1 VDNLSFYPARGE
13 KSFKM
18 TRPVPTIFIVDDTS
32 SVRKGLERLIRSAGF
47 NAETFASGEEF
58 LRRKRHED
66 PSCLVLDVRLPGLS
80 GMDLQ
85 KRLVQENTYMP
96 IIFITGHGNI
106 PMSVKAMKNGAVD
119 FLPKP
124 FDGKELLSA
133 IDRAIDKAIR
143 IRQDAAEKAKVQ
155 SMVDTL
161 TPREYDILRW
171 VITGML
177 NKQIA
182 FKLKVTERTV
192 KAHRGSVMQKMQVVS
207 VADLVRIT
215 QKCGIT
221 PAEK

>member
-1 VDNLSFYPARGE
+1 
-13 KSFKM
+13 M
-18 TRPVPTIFIVDDTS
+18 TRTVPIVFIVDDTS
-32 SVRKGLERLIRSAGF
+32 SVRKGLERLIKSAGF
-47 NAETFASGEEF
+47 NVETFASGEEF
-58 LRRKRHED
+58 LRRKRHRG

-80 GMDLQ
+80 GIDLQ
-85 KRLVQENTYMP
+85 KRLVQENVSVP

-133 IDRAIDKAIR
+133 IDRAIDKAVR
-143 IRQDAAEKAKVQ
+143 IKQDMDERTKIQ

-182 FKLKVTERTV
+182 SKLKITERTV
-192 KAHRGSVMQKMQVVS
+192 KSHRGRVMQKMQVVS
-207 VADLVRIT
+207 VAELVRIT

-221 PAEK
+221 PVEK